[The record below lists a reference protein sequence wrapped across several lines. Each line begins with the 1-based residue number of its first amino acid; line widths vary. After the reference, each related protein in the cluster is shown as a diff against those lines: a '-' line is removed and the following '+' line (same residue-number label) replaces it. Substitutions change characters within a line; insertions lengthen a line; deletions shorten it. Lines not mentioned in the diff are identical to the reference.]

1 MTFRL
6 FLSPFLGPFCLLLSL
21 VFTPFQARASGSM
34 CAFLFAETSLSKQ
47 DFPLYLE
54 IEKLRALNQQIEQ
67 EGDFGKSFDHEKEI
81 VVLVERLV
89 SLQGEPHSFI
99 GPLATNLSDPI
110 FNDLSISRLY
120 FEQKIIQEVKEKLK
134 KVDPKNRFSYEPY
147 RASLRRLYGAIE
159 DYRTGSLSSLSHEV
173 RIESVSKLI
182 MPIEE
187 ATQIFRM
194 STRGYNLLVQDILNK
209 TQEPIVV
216 IIRDFLK
223 NKIPVL
229 QNQIAQERMNAP
241 KVPMNKALVNID
253 GIRQSTNTSGARKG
267 ALIQSELNKAMK
279 PVILTKE
286 DMDQLL
292 ADFIDPEYIHLK
304 AEILFEEMVEIRTA
318 ILAQAGVQKGNFV
331 SRVDGVIDASA
342 RFRNISQGDKILSN
356 IYTRIDHYRNMDKDH
371 YEIMMGARMYMLLT
385 ADSRIRNHPN
395 SRAILERIVERLLD
409 ENWWRTQTTQSVV
422 EKTLKEF
429 PR

>member
-1 MTFRL
+1 
-6 FLSPFLGPFCLLLSL
+6 
-21 VFTPFQARASGSM
+21 M
-34 CAFLFAETSLSKQ
+34 CAFLFTETSLSKQ
-47 DFPLYLE
+47 DFSLYLE
-54 IEKLRALNQQIEQ
+54 IEKLRALNQKIEQ
-67 EGDFGKSFDHEKEI
+67 EGNFGKSFDHEKEI
-81 VVLVERLV
+81 VVLVERLG
-89 SLQGEPHSFI
+89 SFQGEPHSLT
-99 GPLATNLSDPI
+99 GSLATNLSDPI

-134 KVDPKNRFSYEPY
+134 KVDSQNRFSYEPY
-147 RASLRRLYGAIE
+147 RTSLRRLYEAIE
-159 DYRTGSLSSLSHEV
+159 DYRTGSLSSLSHEA

-194 STRGYNLLVQDILNK
+194 STRIYNLLIQEILEK
-209 TQEPIVV
+209 TQEPIVA
-216 IIRDFLK
+216 IIHDFLK
-223 NKIPVL
+223 NKIPDL
-229 QNQIAQERMNAP
+229 QNQIAQKRMIAP
-241 KVPMNKALVNID
+241 TVPMNKALFNID
-253 GIRQSTNTSGARKG
+253 GIRQSTSTSGARKG
-267 ALIQSELNKAMK
+267 ALIQSELNNAMK

-304 AEILFEEMVEIRTA
+304 AETLFEEMVEIRTA
-318 ILAQAGVQKGNFV
+318 ILAQEGAQKGNFV

-342 RFRNISQGDKILSN
+342 RFRNISQGDKILSD
-356 IYTRIDHYRNMDKDH
+356 IYSRIGHYRNMDKDH

-429 PR
+429 PK